1 MSFPLPPINVSA
13 PTPPLRILFPVFPV
27 NTLDLLRKLM
37 SIHPIDPR
45 GDQIHP

>member
-1 MSFPLPPINVSA
+1 MIKSLGE
-13 PTPPLRILFPVFPV
+13 ILSNFNKLFLFDIFF
-27 NTLDLLRKLM
+27 NSLDLLRKLM